1 METLPN
7 LEIVRAVPRAASAK
21 DDADGQPL
29 LEVRFSKFGEW
40 YEIHSFFEGNFME
53 RTDVGSFAKT
63 ISESRGQV
71 KVLFDHGYDP
81 TIGNKVLGTIEDLR
95 EDDDTPVGEVRMFDT
110 SYNRDLLPGLKAGVY
125 GSSMRMRVVKDEWNQ
140 TPARSDYNPKG
151 LPERTIKEARL
162 FEFGPVTFP
171 ANPEATSGVRS
182 MTDEYYAEMR
192 SRDPERVDELK
203 RSRES
208 MIALHR
214 DEQPPAGTAT
224 TAAAAEPA
232 TTEPAVRHSGG
243 LSAGER
249 RRQLNHLPERNPA

>member
-7 LEIVRAVPRAASAK
+7 LEIVRAVPRAVSAK
-21 DDADGQPL
+21 DDAGQQPL

-40 YEIHSFFEGNFME
+40 YEINSFFEGNFME
-53 RTDVGSFAKT
+53 RTEAGAFAKT
-63 ISESRGQV
+63 IDESRGQV
-71 KVLFDHGYDP
+71 KVLFNHGYDP
-81 TIGNKVLGTIEDLR
+81 AIGTKVLGTIEDLR
-95 EDDDTPVGEVRMFDT
+95 EDEDTPVGEVRMFDT
-110 SYNRDLLPGLKAGVY
+110 SYNRDLLPGLRAGVY
-125 GSSMRMRVVKDEWNQ
+125 GSSMRMRVVKDEWSKA
-140 TPARSDYNPKG
+140 PERSEFNPKG
-151 LPERTIKEARL
+151 LPERTIKEVRL

-214 DEQPPAGTAT
+214 PEQPAET
-224 TAAAAEPA
+224 TARTDGAAEPA
-232 TTEPAVRHSGG
+232 TAEPQTHSDG
-243 LSAGER
+243 LTPGER
-249 RRQLNHLPERNPA
+249 RRRLHLNGRK